1 MTVKIRDGLISIFLS
16 DEEQQGAVARDC
28 RVHGH
33 KDLIMGQS
41 RLQANRIGA
50 DLVVVRQIRLAKMGA
65 IWWWKVRFRDT
76 EL

>member
-1 MTVKIRDGLISIFLS
+1 MKIRDGLISIFLS
-16 DEEQQGAVARDC
+16 DGEQQWAVARDC

-41 RLQANRIGA
+41 RLQANRTGA
-50 DLVVVRQIRLAKMGA
+50 DLVVVRQIRLAKMDA